1 MSIKTVFN
9 EHVAEKTSPLITCQ
23 IVDAAGAGLGPG
35 SLASLTL
42 TLYDR
47 ASGSII
53 NSRSA
58 QNVLNANQVTV
69 DGSGNLQFSMNPADN
84 PILDDTLDVE
94 THVALFEWT
103 WSAGGGTKAGK
114 YEIYLLVKN
123 LVKVS

>member
-1 MSIKTVFN
+1 MAIKTVFN
-9 EHVAEKTSPLITCQ
+9 DEIAEKTTVVIDGDLTNESGGPL
-23 IVDAAGAGLGPG
+23 G
-35 SLASLTL
+35 SGDLATLTL

-58 QNVLNANQVTV
+58 QDVLNANQVTV
-69 DGSGNLQFSMNPADN
+69 DGSGNFQFSMNPADN

-103 WSAGGGTKAGK
+103 WSAGGATKAGK
-114 YEIYLLVKN
+114 HEIYLLVKN